1 MKTDYEISP
10 KAQAFDLLEA
20 AEYAKTKKEAL
31 RLSNKALRIC
41 PDFLGAILFQIRM

>member
-20 AEYAKTKKEAL
+20 AEYAKTQKEAL
-31 RLSNKALRIC
+31 RLSNKPLEFVPIS
-41 PDFLGAILFQIRM
+41 

>member
-20 AEYAKTKKEAL
+20 AEYAKTKKEAP